1 MRRIPNYDLYGESA
15 RPPGYG
21 AFNFE
26 WIPERSRPNDWQIA
40 AHRHDALLQLLY
52 IRGGGGHVTIEGV
65 RHTFDPPCLV
75 VLPAQTVHA
84 FAFSPQIDG
93 LVITAAQRPLEALVE
108 VTAPGIAAICA
119 RAAVIP
125 VRGNDPSVGML
136 APLFALLEQEYRS
149 GGRGHAAAGMA
160 LMAALFV
167 HVARLSDLA
176 TAPAGAGGDRR
187 AELLRRFRELVA
199 AHGREHRP
207 VAFYAQRLGV
217 PAAQLARVC
226 REALAQSPT
235 AVVNEHLIREAQ
247 RELAYSAL
255 SVKQIAHAMGFEDS
269 AYFSRYFR
277 KQTGLTP
284 VAFRAAAHRQW
295 TQEA

>member
-52 IRGGGGHVTIEGV
+52 IRGGSGHVTIEGV
-65 RHTFDPPCLV
+65 RHMFDPPCLV

-125 VRGNDPSVGML
+125 VRGTDPSVGML

-149 GGRGHAAAGMA
+149 GGRGHTAAGMA

-167 HVARLSDLA
+167 HVARLS
-176 TAPAGAGGDRR
+176 
-187 AELLRRFRELVA
+187 
-199 AHGREHRP
+199 
-207 VAFYAQRLGV
+207 
-217 PAAQLARVC
+217 
-226 REALAQSPT
+226 
-235 AVVNEHLIREAQ
+235 
-247 RELAYSAL
+247 
-255 SVKQIAHAMGFEDS
+255 
-269 AYFSRYFR
+269 
-277 KQTGLTP
+277 
-284 VAFRAAAHRQW
+284 
-295 TQEA
+295 